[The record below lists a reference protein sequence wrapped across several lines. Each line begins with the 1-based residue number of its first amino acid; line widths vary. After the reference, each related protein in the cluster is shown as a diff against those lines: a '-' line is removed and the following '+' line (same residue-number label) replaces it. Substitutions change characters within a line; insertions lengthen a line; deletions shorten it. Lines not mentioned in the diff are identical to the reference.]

1 MSPFGLTSLKAD
13 QPVMSAF
20 HDEGGSFESALCRL
34 YTWYYQR
41 ISVGRSPSSL
51 ARDTIRVANVAK
63 NGVKHSTLGYS

>member
-34 YTWYYQR
+34 YTWY
-41 ISVGRSPSSL
+41 SPESTTRESQL
-51 ARDTIRVANVAK
+51 VDHLHPLPEIR
-63 NGVKHSTLGYS
+63 YE